1 MPDVRVKVFSSIGP
15 VPKAQLGWNDLS
27 GSTQRIY
34 ALTLCEKSERRYDG
48 GFCSVGILWSVES
61 GLLAMPVF
69 GPKESNNISL
79 FSRSN
84 NKPSARSSNVIS
96 TAKFSCD
103 EPITTLSINPR
114 G

>member
-1 MPDVRVKVFSSIGP
+1 MYESRFSLQSARCP
-15 VPKAQLGWNDLS
+15 RHSLGGMTSRGALS
-27 GSTQRIY
+27 AY

-48 GFCSVGILWSVES
+48 GFCSVGILWSVEL

-84 NKPSARSSNVIS
+84 NKSSARSSNVIS
-96 TAKFSCD
+96 TAEFSCD
-103 EPITTLSINPR
+103 EPITTLSINL
-114 G
+114 